1 MLAVRSFC
9 QTRYIPFIGV
19 GKKELF
25 KDCTDSS
32 LWKNNIFSLVWK
44 FRKYFIVALIF
55 ISKHS
60 LWQYKPPKFPSKFVS
75 IVAFGFLHKWTNS
88 VCGKKGLA
96 PNWWKKEN
104 SSKCVEKY
112 YFPPCLK
119 KNVLFLLE
127 NGKNWQIFVV
137 YSPLNKKNVLL
148 LLGSNSA

>member
-1 MLAVRSFC
+1 MNVFVFLLCLNEQHFICSQVTIKLALSYFHLSNKIQSQKIYFFISPPQKLLAVRSFC
-9 QTRYIPFIGV
+9 QTRYIPFMGV

-75 IVAFGFLHKWTNS
+75 IVEKTTFAMRVYLVEKT
-88 VCGKKGLA
+88 KY
-96 PNWWKKEN
+96 EN
-104 SSKCVEKY
+104 S
-112 YFPPCLK
+112 
-119 KNVLFLLE
+119 
-127 NGKNWQIFVV
+127 
-137 YSPLNKKNVLL
+137 
-148 LLGSNSA
+148 